1 MRITKTSAAQL
12 ALPAGKTDHIAWDD
26 QQPGFGLRI
35 RRGAGGKLLRSW
47 VCQYKR
53 SGRSRR
59 ILLGSA
65 DLITAERARV
75 VARKVLAEVALGQDP
90 ATVRDERR
98 TKDRLTL
105 CGVTGQFLDAKQE
118 FVRKRT
124 IGELRRYLT
133 GPHFKPLHGMPVD
146 IITRRDVASCLIVI
160 QRRHGATS
168 AIRARTALSSMFI
181 WAMRNG
187 LADANPTIEAGD
199 IKSNK
204 ARERVLIDQ
213 ELVDIWNACD
223 RPFGYD
229 RIIKLMILTGCRRQE
244 VGSMTWNEVDLDR
257 NTWTIPAERTKNGRT
272 HTLPLP
278 AMAFDIIKNVPKMAR
293 RKQLFGT
300 RGTGFGGW
308 SRCREDLDTRLAGTI
323 KTPWRLHDIRR
334 TVATRMAELGV
345 LPHVIE
351 AVLNH
356 ASGHKAGVAGIY
368 NRASYEREVRNAL
381 ALWSDHV
388 RALVEGGERKILS
401 SKKFKP
407 LAS

>member
-1 MRITKTSAAQL
+1 VRITQATAARL
-12 ALPAGKTDHIAWDD
+12 ELPTGKTDHIAWDD

-35 RRGAGGKLLRSW
+35 RRGSGGKLLRSW

-53 SGRSRR
+53 GGRSRR

-65 DLITAERARV
+65 DLITAERARTA
-75 VARKVLAEVALGQDP
+75 ARKVLAEVALGGDP
-90 ATVRDERR
+90 ASQRDERR
-98 TKDRLTL
+98 VRDRLTL
-105 CGVTGQFLDAKQE
+105 RSVVEQFLDAKE
-118 FVRKRT
+118 ATVRKRT

-146 IITRRDVASCLIVI
+146 TVKRADVAACLVVI
-160 QRRHGATS
+160 QRRHGNTS
-168 AIRARTALSSMFI
+168 AIRARTALSSMFS

-187 LADANPTIEAGD
+187 LADANPTIAAGD
-199 IKSNK
+199 IKANEP
-204 ARERVLIDQ
+204 RERVLTDE
-213 ELVDIWNACD
+213 ELVKIWDATD
-223 RPFGYD
+223 RPFGHD
-229 RIIKLMILTGCRRQE
+229 RIIRLLILTGCRRQE
-244 VGSMTWNEVDLDR
+244 IGSMTWDEVDRDR
-257 NTWTIPAERTKNGRT
+257 GTWTIPAERTKNGRA

-278 AMAFDIIKNVPKMAR
+278 AIALDIIKSTPKMVT

-308 SRCREDLDTRLAGTI
+308 SRCREDLDRRLAGKI

-334 TVATRMAELGV
+334 TVATRMADLGV

-351 AVLNH
+351 QILNH
-356 ASGHKAGVAGIY
+356 VSGHKVGVAGIY
-368 NRASYEREVRNAL
+368 NRSSYEREARNAL

-388 RALVEGGERKILS
+388 RTLVDGGESKKILS
-401 SKKFKP
+401 FKP